1 MLFLS
6 VANPADCQLGALDQ
20 SLHNVRVHEPL
31 HDDSLQR
38 ILPAISRLLTCTGL
52 LNFSDDF

>member
-6 VANPADCQLGALDQ
+6 VANPADRQLGALDQ
-20 SLHNVRVHEPL
+20 SLHKVRVHEPL

-38 ILPAISRLLTCTGL
+38 IPSCH
-52 LNFSDDF
+52 FSIAYS